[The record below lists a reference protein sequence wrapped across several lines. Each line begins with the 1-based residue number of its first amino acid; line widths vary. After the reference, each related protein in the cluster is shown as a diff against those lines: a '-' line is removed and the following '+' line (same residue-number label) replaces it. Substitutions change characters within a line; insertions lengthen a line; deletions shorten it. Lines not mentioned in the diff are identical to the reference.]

1 MTYHAD
7 QELFKNTLKNNYI
20 SIYIGITRY
29 YPFITIH
36 SKNGLPASNLLGIVQ
51 GTTLILLVS
60 ILFFVQKQEIVPK
73 TSSSGVPNTD
83 LQIFN

>member
-36 SKNGLPASNLLGIVQ
+36 SKNGLPASNLFRDSTGYNFNFTGINP
-51 GTTLILLVS
+51 I
-60 ILFFVQKQEIVPK
+60 FCAK
-73 TSSSGVPNTD
+73 TGNCAQD
-83 LQIFN
+83 IK